1 MAKYV
6 AARTTTNGVQYYD
19 ETEQAFLGI
28 ASGAYTVTTES
39 RVIDLNPTLGSR
51 QITLPALAG
60 IDQGRFVTVKDGL
73 GTADQDNPVTIVPSG
88 TDAIDGDRESYLLSA
103 KFGAVTLVATAV
115 GWSVT
120 SAPATVD
127 SIAEQ
132 QFRKMDSAS
141 ALDEAFDERQIVE
154 LQQ

>member
-28 ASGAYTVTTES
+28 ASGAYTVTSES
-39 RVIDLNPTLGSR
+39 RIIDLNPTLGSR

-73 GTADQDNPVTIVPSG
+73 GTADQDNPITIIPSG
-88 TDAIDGDRESYLLSA
+88 SDAIDGIRERYVLAA
-103 KFGAVTLVATAV
+103 KFGTVTLVSTSV

-120 SAPATVD
+120 SASPTVD
-127 SIAEQ
+127 SIAAQ
-132 QFRKMDSAS
+132 QLLRMDSAS
-141 ALDEAFDERQIVE
+141 ALDEAFDERTLLE